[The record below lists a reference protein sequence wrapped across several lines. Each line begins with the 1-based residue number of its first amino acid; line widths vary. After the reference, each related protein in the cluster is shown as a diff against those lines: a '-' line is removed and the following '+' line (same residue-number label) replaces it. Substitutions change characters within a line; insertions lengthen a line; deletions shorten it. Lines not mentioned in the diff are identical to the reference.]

1 MSAFPKPRKIDY
13 LEALKDMNMEEDVFL
28 TLLTKVI
35 GESKYVQNNPRG
47 GLIPEEGKVA
57 KHIFK
62 ELEPFTTENGGPLEV
77 TKLEYVPNRPNIK
90 IKLPGLTN
98 STIGI
103 IGSHMDVVPANPET
117 WQRDPFKLIKEG
129 DKLYGR
135 GTTDCLGHV
144 CLLTRLMCDLAK
156 RNVKLNKTV
165 VVIFICGEEGGEH
178 GVGVDQVVARGDME
192 ELKNVCTN

>member
-1 MSAFPKPRKIDY
+1 
-13 LEALKDMNMEEDVFL
+13 
-28 TLLTKVI
+28 
-35 GESKYVQNNPRG
+35 
-47 GLIPEEGKVA
+47 
-57 KHIFK
+57 
-62 ELEPFTTENGGPLEV
+62 
-77 TKLEYVPNRPNIK
+77 
-90 IKLPGLTN
+90 
-98 STIGI
+98 
-103 IGSHMDVVPANPET
+103 MDVVPANPET